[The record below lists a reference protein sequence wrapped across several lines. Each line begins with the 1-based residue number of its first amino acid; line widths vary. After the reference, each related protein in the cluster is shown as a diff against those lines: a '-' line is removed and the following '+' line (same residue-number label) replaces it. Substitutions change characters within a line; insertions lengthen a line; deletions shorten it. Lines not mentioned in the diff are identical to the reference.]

1 MASAELLHSAFERQ
15 AGRTPARVAVSLG
28 PRSLTYAQLA
38 CAAHALS
45 VDLQAAGVGAG
56 AVVGVCA
63 QRSPELVIA
72 LLGVLKAGAAYL
84 ALDCEDPPQR
94 RALMASDARCPL
106 VLAEAAAC
114 AQLAPRLE
122 VPVVELRSWCE
133 PVAVAETD
141 VAKAGERAR
150 GADLAYVIYTS
161 GSTGRPK
168 GVMATHRGIVNRL
181 RWMQRRYR
189 LDARGRV
196 LHKTSPAF
204 DVSLWELF
212 WPLSVGARLVL
223 AHPGD
228 QRHPRALAD
237 TICAERVTV
246 AHFVPAML
254 MAFIAAGE
262 LERCA
267 SLRTVICSGEA
278 LTGQVRDLFHAG
290 SGAALHNLY
299 GPAEASVDVAHHTCR
314 RGEVCTNVPIGRA
327 IENVELRV
335 LDERQR
341 QLVDG
346 AEGEICIA
354 GVALARG
361 YLASPGLTAE
371 RFVPDPRGDGTRLYR
386 TGDRGRVGAGGE
398 LEFLGRLDGQVK
410 IRGVRVELAEVEA
423 ALAAVPGVE
432 RCAVAPHG
440 GEHPQLT
447 AYVAGAPRST
457 EHLREQ
463 LAQTLPAQAV
473 PSRFVYLERLPA
485 LVSGKIDRSALIALV
500 TQADAAAPTTVRPP
514 RELTGA
520 SSTSHPVR
528 APTGVCGNGAA
539 RVSATETTLARIWR
553 EVLGIGEVCESDN
566 FFALGGDSIRSIEV
580 VARARSAGLEL
591 TTHDIFARQTLGELA
606 RTAGVTRAVNGRGG
620 PPAEPFALIAER
632 DRDAMPNGVCD
643 ATPLSSLLAGLVAES
658 FSNAHY
664 RVYTTTLAI
673 EGRYHAHALRKALA
687 TVVERHDF
695 LRSAVDVNSFDEP
708 LRLVYECQNVAV
720 REVDVRSLSK
730 EAARR
735 SYVAWLAHERRAR
748 FDWASPPLL
757 RVTVHMYDEEHWR
770 LTLSEPF
777 LDGWSATLVL
787 AELLESYRARLCGQ
801 RLERPPA
808 ARSANRDVVVAE
820 RAALRSVTQQSFWKD
835 YVAGGETRLP
845 RLAEEGRGTRRPL
858 RVEVALA
865 EHVARGLGLVAKDLG
880 VPLKSA
886 LLAAHVWVL
895 AALTAQHDVR
905 CGLMV
910 NARPEGS
917 GGELAVGLFLNTLPL
932 RIRVERGSWAA
943 LIRATHAAEAQVLPW
958 RHYPY
963 AQIVRDAGGRT
974 PIDSVFNFTHFHP
987 YASLS
992 AAQTPS
998 AVRLSGVEGFD
1009 QTYLPLTA
1017 QFRIDPFKRGT
1028 VELALEVNPDGFA
1041 EAQIEQLVDLHE
1053 RALAAIAGGVDAPH
1067 HTLASIGAS
1076 ESARRLRWSTRGR
1089 MGRRTG
1095 VRSRGGVRPCEG
1107 AARLEDLFELRVRR
1121 TPDALAVFDDRERL
1135 TYEQLDARA
1144 LELARAITVRCARPP
1159 QRIGICVARSP
1170 ALFAAILAAL
1180 RTGATFVP
1188 LDPSL
1193 PARRLHAT
1201 VEAAGPDLVLLDGV
1215 GADAL
1220 RRVRGGQRGEALH
1233 VAHALPARTLVGERA
1248 ASAERV
1254 RDAGCASSA
1263 ARAEGVSDAGC
1274 ASSATPCGS
1283 HEALMWKTAEDPA
1296 HILFTSGSTGAPRGV
1311 LTSHAAVV
1319 NRLRWMW
1326 RAYPLRAGEVLCS
1339 QASIGFVDALTEI
1352 FTGLLAGVPTYT
1364 LAGDLDDPDRF
1375 ARALGDAGVTRVTLV
1390 PALLRVL
1397 LWRCDSDRRARLAG
1411 IEQWVLS
1418 GEPLDG
1424 ELLAALRRIA
1434 PRARVLN
1441 LYGSTEVA
1449 GDVTVHECGVREPGL
1464 VPAGLAI
1471 DGVDVRVLDQ
1481 YGRDAPCGTIGEIA
1495 VEGAAL
1501 AAGYVDDP
1509 RATAERFRPA
1519 ARGLGRRMLRTGD
1532 LGRHRPD
1539 GVLEVLGRRDRQ
1551 VKVNGMRVEPAEVE
1565 ATLLSH
1571 PLVRACAVV
1580 AAPAGSGVGQRL
1592 LAHVEA
1598 TSEIDGAALR
1608 GYLRKRLPSA
1618 MVPSAMRFAAKLPRT
1633 ESGKIDLGCLA
1644 VAHVPAPRVSTG
1656 GTELEC
1662 TVARCMAAELGVQ
1675 TPTVDDDFFELG
1687 GDSLGAVR
1695 LLARLRERFGIELA
1709 LREIF
1714 DHPTVG
1720 ELSGRIDLALGPV

>member
-1 MASAELLHSAFERQ
+1 MRLRAGDESCAMASAELLHTAFERQ
-15 AGRTPARVAVSLG
+15 ARRTPARVAVSLG
-28 PRSLTYAQLA
+28 PHSLSYAQLA
-38 CAAHALS
+38 RAARTLA
-45 VDLQAAGVGAG
+45 VDLHAAGVGVG

-72 LLGVLKAGAAYL
+72 LLGILKAGAAYL
-84 ALDCEDPPQR
+84 PLDCEDPPER
-94 RALMASDARCPL
+94 RASMVGDAGCPL
-106 VLAEAAAC
+106 VLADAAALI
-114 AQLAPRLE
+114 QLGPCLD
-122 VPVVELRSWCE
+122 VPAVQLRPWCE
-133 PVAVAETD
+133 SVAVAETS
-141 VAKAGERAR
+141 VARCERPRA
-150 GADLAYVIYTS
+150 ADLAYVIYTS

-181 RWMQRRYR
+181 QWMQRRYR

-212 WPLSVGARLVL
+212 WPLSVGAQLVL
-223 AHPGD
+223 AHSGD

-237 TICAERVTV
+237 TICAQRVTV

-254 MAFIAAGE
+254 TAFIAAGE

-267 SLRTVICSGEA
+267 SLRTVICSGEV
-278 LTGQVRDLFHAG
+278 LPGRVRDLFHAR
-290 SGAALHNLY
+290 SGATLHNLY
-299 GPAEASVDVAHHTCR
+299 GPTEASVDVAHHTCR
-314 RGEVCTNVPIGRA
+314 RGETCTNVPIGRA
-327 IENVELRV
+327 IENVEVRV

-341 QLVDG
+341 LLADG

-371 RFVPDPRGDGTRLYR
+371 RFVPDPLGDGARLYR
-386 TGDRGRVGAGGE
+386 TGDRGRVGARGE

-410 IRGVRVELAEVEA
+410 IRGVRVECAEVEA
-423 ALAAVPGVE
+423 VLAALPGVE
-432 RCAVAPHG
+432 RCAVALRG
-440 GEHPQLT
+440 GERPQLT
-447 AYVAGAPRST
+447 AYVAGAST
-457 EHLREQ
+457 SAEHLRER
-463 LAQTLPAQAV
+463 LAQTLPEQAV
-473 PSRFVYLERLPA
+473 PSRFVYLERLPTLA
-485 LVSGKIDRSALIALV
+485 SGKVDRSALIALARH
-500 TQADAAAPTTVRPP
+500 ADAAAPAAVRTP
-514 RELTGA
+514 A
-520 SSTSHPVR
+520 
-528 APTGVCGNGAA
+528 AGVCGNGAA
-539 RVSATETTLARIWR
+539 CASATQTTLARIWR
-553 EVLGIGEVCESDN
+553 EVLGTGEVCASDN
-566 FFALGGDSIRSIEV
+566 FFVLGGDSIRSIEV
-580 VARARSAGLEL
+580 VARARAAGIEL

-606 RTAGVTRAVNGRGG
+606 RTAGAASAANGRDGSL
-620 PPAEPFALIAER
+620 AEPFALIAEH
-632 DRDAMPNGVCD
+632 DRAAMPNGVCD
-643 ATPLSSLLAGLVAES
+643 AIPLSSLLTGLVAES

-673 EGRYHAHALRKALA
+673 EGRYDADVLRAALA
-687 TVVERHDF
+687 TLVARHDF
-695 LRSAVDVNSFDEP
+695 LRSAVDVNSFGEP
-708 LRLVYECQNVAV
+708 LRLVYESPDVVV
-720 REVDVRSLSK
+720 REVDVRSLSR

-735 SYVAWLAHERRAR
+735 SFGAWLAHERRAR
-748 FDWASPPLL
+748 FDWARPPLL
-757 RVTVHMYDEEHWR
+757 RMTVHLYEEERWR

-787 AELLESYRARLCGQ
+787 AELLEAYRARLRGE
-801 RLERPPA
+801 RLGRPPV
-808 ARSANRDVVVAE
+808 ARNANRDVVVAE
-820 RAALRSVTQQSFWKD
+820 RAALRSVAQRAFWGD
-835 YVAGGETRLP
+835 YAVGGETRLP
-845 RLAEEGRGTRRPL
+845 RLAEEGRGIRRPL
-858 RVEVALA
+858 RVEVALP
-865 EHVARGLGLVAKDLG
+865 EHVARGLGPVADDLG

-895 AALTAQHDVR
+895 AALTAQHEVR

-910 NARPEGS
+910 NARPEGT
-917 GGELAVGLFLNTLPL
+917 GGERAVGLFLNTLPL
-932 RIRVERGSWAA
+932 RVRVERGSWAT
-943 LIRATHAAEAQVLPW
+943 LIRATHAAEAQILPW

-987 YASLS
+987 YTSLS
-992 AAQTPS
+992 TPRTP
-998 AVRLSGVEGFD
+998 AVVRLSAVEGFD

-1017 QFRIDPFKRGT
+1017 QFRVDPCKRDA
-1028 VELALEVNPDGFA
+1028 VELALEVNPDRFA
-1041 EAQIEQLVDLHE
+1041 EIQIEQLVDLHT
-1053 RALAAIAGGVDAPH
+1053 RALAAIVGGVDAPH
-1067 HTLASIGAS
+1067 HTLASIGTN
-1076 ESARRLRWSTRGR
+1076 ESARRARWSSGSRV
-1089 MGRRTG
+1089 GRRADL
-1095 VRSRGGVRPCEG
+1095 SPRPGAQCREG

-1121 TPDALAVFDDRERL
+1121 APDALAVFDDRERL

-1144 LELARAITVRCARPP
+1144 LELAQAIALRCACPP
-1159 QRIGICVARSP
+1159 QRIGICVSRSP
-1170 ALFAAILAAL
+1170 LLFAAIFAVL
-1180 RTGATFVP
+1180 RTGAAFVP

-1193 PARRLHAT
+1193 PARRLHAAVT
-1201 VEAAGPDLVLLDGV
+1201 AGRLDLVLLDGA

-1220 RRVRGGQRGEALH
+1220 GRIPGGQLDATLH
-1233 VAHALPARTLVGERA
+1233 VEHALPTRTVMAERA
-1248 ASAERV
+1248 SSAEGV
-1254 RDAGCASSA
+1254 SSAGRTSSA
-1263 ARAEGVSDAGC
+1263 ARMSNAA
-1274 ASSATPCGS
+1274 PCGS

-1326 RAYPLRAGEVLCS
+1326 RAYPLKAGEVLCS
-1339 QASIGFVDALTEI
+1339 RGSIGFVDGVTEI
-1352 FTGLLAGVPTYT
+1352 FTGLLAGIPTYT
-1364 LAGDLDDPDRF
+1364 LAGDLEDPDRF
-1375 ARALGDAGVTRVTLV
+1375 TRALCDAGVTRLTLV
-1390 PALLRVL
+1390 PALLRSL
-1397 LWRCDSDRRARLAG
+1397 LWRCDSARRARLAR

-1449 GDVTVHECGVREPGL
+1449 GDVAAHECGVRERGL

-1481 YGRDAPCGTIGEIA
+1481 YGRDAPCGTVGEIA

-1501 AAGYVDDP
+1501 ATSYVDDP

-1551 VKVNGMRVEPAEVE
+1551 VKVNGVRVELAEVE
-1565 ATLLSH
+1565 ATLLAH

-1580 AAPAGSGVGQRL
+1580 AAPAETGAGQRL
-1592 LAHVEA
+1592 LVHVEA
-1598 TSEIDGAALR
+1598 TEEIDGAALR
-1608 GYLRKRLPSA
+1608 GYLRKRLPSP
-1618 MVPSAMRFAAKLPRT
+1618 MVPSAIRFAAKLPRT
-1633 ESGKIDLGCLA
+1633 ESGKIDLGGLTD
-1644 VAHVPAPRVSTG
+1644 AHVSAPRRRCRTAAPRASTG
-1656 GTELEC
+1656 GIEVQRA
-1662 TVARCMAAELGVQ
+1662 VARCVAVELGVQ
-1675 TPTVDDDFFELG
+1675 TPTLDDDFFELG

-1714 DHPTVG
+1714 DRPTVG
-1720 ELSGRIDLALGPV
+1720 ELSERINLALGSV